1 MAGGRRRHRHAD
13 LDGDRPVRGDCGHP
27 PVRHRGLRRHRPS
40 WGGADRVRVGHGSIT
55 LPAASL
61 SAAFDNVDIT
71 DDSNTT
77 IGNLDGAGSNFSAQA
92 LGADGAAPA
101 PR

>member
-13 LDGDRPVRGDCGHP
+13 LDGDRPVRGDRGHP

-40 WGGADRVRVGHGSIT
+40 WAAQTESAQATGSIT

-61 SAAFDNVDIT
+61 PAAFDNVDIT

-92 LGADGAAPA
+92 LGADGAAPG